1 MIKALK
7 LFANNG
13 PKLTGTMADS
23 QATKESSETPEAV
36 ERRESED
43 RVWPSVFLP
52 ILDVDQAV
60 SGFALQ
66 SRDGINDVIRRFDN
80 AEHVDTRSQRNY
92 HLNRLQELTE
102 GRKCFVRFNHA
113 SLRDQD
119 YRLFPHDVVIVEVS
133 QPEYSDDELI
143 RACRAVHE
151 SGYEL
156 SVCDYVVESAHQ
168 PLLDCIDYMRVDFP
182 RIARSHQRA
191 IMEASRHFGFAP
203 LAENLQTFD
212 QFEDARQM
220 DYSRFQGNFFRQPE
234 ENLDEVLPA
243 SRTLSLRL
251 LQVINDQEFQLDRID
266 ELIRLDPGMAVRLL
280 KYLNS
285 PVFGLHREVSSIR
298 QALTLLGHQPLR
310 KWMSLVMVGE
320 LSRDKPS
327 ILMQT
332 CLIRAHFC
340 ELVGERALPSD
351 LAQECFLIGMLSL
364 LDTILSQSMERI
376 LSQMPLSDRIQL
388 TLLNHDSSQ
397 RVVLDLVSAIE
408 TADWSCIS
416 ALSNRLKVDEHA
428 VFVHYHASVRW
439 AAEILADMR

>member
-1 MIKALK
+1 MIKTLNP
-7 LFANNG
+7 FANIGLN
-13 PKLTGTMADS
+13 LTGTTADL
-23 QATKESSETPEAV
+23 QATKASAETPGAV
-36 ERRESED
+36 ERSESED
-43 RVWPSVFLP
+43 WVWPSVFLP
-52 ILDVDQAV
+52 VLDVDQAV
-60 SGFALQ
+60 SSFALH
-66 SRDGINDVIRRFDN
+66 SRDGIDDVIHHFEN
-80 AEHVDTRSQRNY
+80 AEQVDTRSQRNY
-92 HLNRLQELTE
+92 HLNRMQELTE
-102 GRKCFVRFNHA
+102 GRKCFVRFDQL

-133 QPEYSDDELI
+133 QPEYPNDELI

-156 SVCDYVVESAHQ
+156 SVCDYVIESTHQ

-182 RIARSHQRA
+182 RIARTHQRA
-191 IMEASRHFGFAP
+191 IVQAGRHFGFAP
-203 LAENLQTFD
+203 LAENLQTVD

-220 DYSRFQGNFFRQPE
+220 DYSHFQGSFFRQPE

-251 LQVINDQEFQLDRID
+251 LQAINDQEFQLDRID
-266 ELIRLDPGMAVRLL
+266 ELIRLDPAMAVRLL

-285 PVFGLHREVSSIR
+285 PVFGFHRDVSSIR
-298 QALTLLGHQPLR
+298 QALILLGHRPLR
-310 KWMSLVMVGE
+310 KWMSLVMVSE

-332 CLIRAHFC
+332 SLIRARFC
-340 ELVGERALPSD
+340 ELVGERALPCD

-397 RVVLDLVSAIE
+397 RVVLDLVRAIE
-408 TADWSCIS
+408 NADWSCIS
-416 ALSNRLKVDEHA
+416 ALSNRLKVDESV
-428 VFVHYHASVRW
+428 VFVDYHTSVRW
-439 AAEILADMR
+439 AAEIVADMR